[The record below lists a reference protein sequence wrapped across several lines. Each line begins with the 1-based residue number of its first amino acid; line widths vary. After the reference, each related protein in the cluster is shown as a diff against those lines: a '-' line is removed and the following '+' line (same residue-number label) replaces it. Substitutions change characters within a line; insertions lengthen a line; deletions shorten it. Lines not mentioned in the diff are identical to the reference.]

1 MFDKTNVVSHA
12 QASAVNPDGP
22 KYTANSGTQ
31 ITDQRSREST
41 SKSSVTKRKDE
52 AFMEWCL
59 GEIRES
65 SRTLMESLRANDKMK
80 MNILMSM
87 QQIMQKLVNRF

>member
-12 QASAVNPDGP
+12 HASAVNPDGP
-22 KYTANSGTQ
+22 KYTANSGTNT
-31 ITDQRSREST
+31 TDQRSREST

-52 AFMEWCL
+52 TFMEWCL

-65 SRTLMESLRANDKMK
+65 SRTLMESLRANEMK
-80 MNILMSM
+80 MSILMSM
-87 QQIMQKLVNRF
+87 QQVVQKLVNRF